1 MAQTPPAAVSW
12 DEGLHRFRV
21 YCDAAGPPS
30 IAELRHWA
38 DLVRH
43 EERGDVLFDLVAEH
57 LRRCWDAGR
66 PTRLEE
72 YANALDGDLPPLA
85 ALPCD
90 LIEHEFLVRHGAAG
104 ADHPGP
110 EEYAR
115 RFPDRGDVRA
125 ALEARGLDGGRFV
138 KVRLEGRGGLGLVWS
153 AYDRH
158 LRRPVAIK
166 EPRAELAG
174 DGSVARRLAR
184 EARVTA
190 GLEHP
195 SIVSVHELRA
205 TEEGRLFYVM
215 RLVHGRT
222 LADVIH
228 DYHHPGADVSSAE
241 RALRW
246 NRLLQVFAAVC
257 EAMAYAHARGVIHR
271 DLKPHNVMVGAFGE
285 VQVMDWGLGKLLP
298 DGKESPEPAA
308 EPDAATLAADT
319 QRRVTFDGETQ
330 VGSVLGT
337 YAYMPPEQTRG
348 EVDQLDRRSDV
359 FGLGAILCEVLT
371 GAPPYVGSP
380 DEVRAR
386 AERGE
391 IEPARERLR
400 RCGADPLLVTLA
412 EACLNR
418 DPGDRPADAS
428 VVAKA
433 IVSYQAEIQQR
444 LK

>member
-1 MAQTPPAAVSW
+1 
-12 DEGLHRFRV
+12 
-21 YCDAAGPPS
+21 
-30 IAELRHWA
+30 
-38 DLVRH
+38 
-43 EERGDVLFDLVAEH
+43 
-57 LRRCWDAGR
+57 
-66 PTRLEE
+66 
-72 YANALDGDLPPLA
+72 
-85 ALPCD
+85 
-90 LIEHEFLVRHGAAG
+90 
-104 ADHPGP
+104 
-110 EEYAR
+110 
-115 RFPDRGDVRA
+115 
-125 ALEARGLDGGRFV
+125 
-138 KVRLEGRGGLGLVWS
+138 
-153 AYDRH
+153 
-158 LRRPVAIK
+158 
-166 EPRAELAG
+166 
-174 DGSVARRLAR
+174 
-184 EARVTA
+184 
-190 GLEHP
+190 
-195 SIVSVHELRA
+195 
-205 TEEGRLFYVM
+205 
-215 RLVHGRT
+215 
-222 LADVIH
+222 
-228 DYHHPGADVSSAE
+228 
-241 RALRW
+241 
-246 NRLLQVFAAVC
+246 
-257 EAMAYAHARGVIHR
+257 
-271 DLKPHNVMVGAFGE
+271 
-285 VQVMDWGLGKLLP
+285 MDWGLGKLLP